1 MLAAEAWDRRM
12 QPKKQEKS
20 SVYLQRKQGVEAES
34 YMHSAAEETEKQRV
48 LAAEAGDRRTGVQPK
63 QTGKSGVYLQRE
75 QGIKKG
81 RAAEET
87 EKQYVFAVAEKS
99 RAAGAGLTD

>member
-1 MLAAEAWDRRM
+1 MEKTKIG
-12 QPKKQEKS
+12 KKSKKEKQIEEGKAVCARS
-20 SVYLQRKQGVEAES
+20 GSMGSKN
-34 YMHSAAEETEKQRV
+34 AAEEARKEQRV

-75 QGIKKG
+75 QGMKKG
-81 RAAEET
+81 HAAEET